1 MKGTPKDL
9 ANRHPIQIAARRA
22 GLTADVL
29 RVWERRY
36 EAVVP
41 TRSAGGRRFYTDEDL
56 ERLMLLRQ
64 VTQAGRGIK
73 QVALLS
79 TRRLKQMAA
88 EDTAASHRT
97 AGGGAS
103 AAPPQSH
110 PTRHGKVD
118 PWAEG
123 TPDHHLDAAIA
134 AARDLDVAAL
144 EAALSRASVSL
155 GRNALIE
162 RFLMPLMSTVG
173 DLWRNGTLRV
183 AHEHVVSAVART
195 FIGNLVSGVSALP
208 ETAPGLIATTPT
220 GQVHEFGALFVAATA
235 VSEGWRGIY
244 LGPGLPAE
252 EIALAAR
259 QKKARAVA
267 LSILYPA
274 DDPRLPDQLRKLRGL
289 LPETLPILVGGAAA
303 PSYGETIRS
312 IKGRLV
318 PDMQSLR
325 AILGSLRGHGTR
337 G

>member
-1 MKGTPKDL
+1 MKGSPKEL

-64 VTQAGRGIK
+64 VTKAGRGIK
-73 QVALLS
+73 QVAGLS
-79 TRRLKQMAA
+79 TRRLKEMAA
-88 EDTAASHRT
+88 ED
-97 AGGGAS
+97 AGSGS
-103 AAPPQSH
+103 SVPRSRAPSP
-110 PTRHGKVD
+110 RKGKVD

-123 TPDHHLDAAIA
+123 TPDHHLDAALE

-162 RFLMPLMSTVG
+162 RFLMPLLTTVG
-173 DLWRNGTLRV
+173 ELWRDGSFRV
-183 AHEHVVSAVART
+183 AHEHVASAVVRT
-195 FIGNLVSGVSALP
+195 FVGNLVSGVSELP
-208 ETAPGLIATTPT
+208 ESAPCLIVTTPT

-244 LGPGLPAE
+244 LGTGLPAE

-267 LSILYPA
+267 LSILFPA
-274 DDPRLPDQLRKLRGL
+274 DDPRLPEELKKLRGL
-289 LPETLPILVGGAAA
+289 LPEMLPILVGGAAA
-303 PSYGETIRS
+303 PSYGQTIRS

-318 PDMQSLR
+318 LDMQSLR
-325 AILGSLRGHGTR
+325 AILGSLRGHGTAA
-337 G
+337 